1 MQDLIRKLEIYYRP
15 SPSYELPISRF
26 NWTIWNHIS
35 EHQVLSEEFIRKYQ
49 NKVNWIYISVYQK
62 LSEDFIREFQRK
74 VFWPF
79 IFKYQKLSEDFIKE
93 FQDKIKKGDLIG

>member
-1 MQDLIRKLEIYYRP
+1 MEDFIRKLEMYYTP
-15 SPSYELPISRF
+15 SLVIDFRISNFDNR
-26 NWTIWNHIS
+26 IWNHIS

-49 NKVNWIYISVYQK
+49 NKVNWIIISAYQK

-79 IFKYQKLSEDFIKE
+79 IFKYQNLSEDFIKE